1 MDSTVYRNAARTPV
15 NRLVD
20 ARSGREVS
28 IYLQL
33 FVHFYCSLFS
43 MVEPTCVCVPGT
55 IEDGEKCHFDIYSS
69 LQAEK
74 DLPQYML
81 QHLSCFDEELFR
93 SLVTQQPKRFFILFA
108 PPKVSVVR
116 RDVK

>member
-1 MDSTVYRNAARTPV
+1 
-15 NRLVD
+15 
-20 ARSGREVS
+20 
-28 IYLQL
+28 
-33 FVHFYCSLFS
+33 

-108 PPKVSVVR
+108 PPKVSGFHMTNQSLVR
-116 RDVK
+116 FASGDYYSKLLCWFRRVLLGWPTSS